1 MLFLC
6 FSLLF
11 ISLVA
16 YLFSLHG
23 SLVLSSY
30 SSLLIEV
37 RFSHFPQIFSDSS
50 ASLACP
56 SRSNKTLSL
65 KIKSPNG
72 FSPSK
77 LPYSVW
83 CYIEII
89 LMLVKLLVFITL
101 GCDLEPQFNEPYLAT
116 SLQDYWG
123 RRWNL
128 MIPAILRPAIYLPVR
143 QLCRG
148 RMSSDWARFLAVMV
162 TFIVSGVGHEVFFF
176 TITFLCHW
184 SKNNETM
191 TEITQ
196 LEIVLM
202 LVKLLVFIIFGC
214 DLEPQFNEPYLAT
227 SLQDFWGRRWNL
239 MVTQL
244 LKPAIYIPVRR
255 LCNGRMSSDHARFL
269 AVMATFIVS
278 GVAHEVLFFT
288 LTFEM
293 PTGEV
298 ACFFVLHGVCTAAE
312 IAAKRT
318 EFVRRWRVSPTVSR
332 LFTVGFVVMTSGWL
346 LFPTAARSNM
356 LERAADEA
364 LLSFDFFKRTFLY
377 L

>member
-1 MLFLC
+1 MEGET
-6 FSLLF
+6 
-11 ISLVA
+11 ISLVIVCVSA
-16 YLFSLHG
+16 IVST
-23 SLVLSSY
+23 SY
-30 SSLLIEV
+30 CYYISTRIKAGVFRLI
-37 RFSHFPQIFSDSS
+37 
-50 ASLACP
+50 
-56 SRSNKTLSL
+56 
-65 KIKSPNG
+65 
-72 FSPSK
+72 
-77 LPYSVW
+77 SV
-83 CYIEII
+83 
-89 LMLVKLLVFITL
+89 
-101 GCDLEPQFNEPYLAT
+101 
-116 SLQDYWG
+116 
-123 RRWNL
+123 
-128 MIPAILRPAIYLPVR
+128 LPVCALF
-143 QLCRG
+143 QILP
-148 RMSSDWARFLAVMV
+148 M
-162 TFIVSGVGHEVFFF
+162 FFF
-176 TITFLCHW
+176 TLHISCSLSVFLSWLAGFKLILFSFDQGPLFPLPPNIFRFICFTCLPIKAQQNPN
-184 SKNNETM
+184 SK
-191 TEITQ
+191 TQ
-196 LEIVLM
+196 FPKWVFPIKVAIFGVVVHMYDYKQYMSPLVLLAIYPLHIYLELEIVLM
-202 LVKLLVFIIFGC
+202 LVKLLVFIILGC

-269 AVMATFIVS
+269 AVMATFIFS
-278 GVAHEVLFFT
+278 GVAHEVFFFT

-356 LERAADEA
+356 LDRAANEA
-364 LLSFDFFKRTFLY
+364 LLSIDFFKRTFLY